1 MIVHVL
7 KTWYVSIKTEYKK
20 YKKSFSKQEKI
31 SYKVLNGHQQY
42 SSCDLSFT
50 QLLHQVSVLS
60 SAASAISGL
69 DRRELS
75 SGFTYWTLMWCLL
88 GQ

>member
-1 MIVHVL
+1 M
-7 KTWYVSIKTEYKK
+7 
-20 YKKSFSKQEKI
+20 

-75 SGFTYWTLMWCLL
+75 SGFTYWTLM
-88 GQ
+88 